1 MRLFIYAC
9 LFLLVGCPKK
19 ERESQTTHERE
30 PIFIDI
36 DDDELDDLPEAE
48 DEETDEKSSL

>member
-1 MRLFIYAC
+1 MRFLIFTC

-19 ERESQTTHERE
+19 ESESQITHERE

-48 DEETDEKSSL
+48 DSEDSE